1 MWGIPRVLRKTKRP
15 VESVIDKN
23 KEFFRRGCEKLE
35 KTRENQTYIEFK
47 KIPIGNLDGK
57 QVDLKQFEISK
68 SREKE
73 YRTIRN
79 SIIVELYKRNLR
91 YAEISNL
98 QVQDIDNSFALIRIQ
113 RGDRVFRMAISPQIT
128 AGLKALTKYKDNKD
142 YIFTKDLIN
151 EKPLSGTMIA
161 KIIKK
166 YNEIDIKQSEIKIKE
181 VHSIEKVCGKYL
193 IYKNGRAIEGL
204 VVNSMVNALRIRDI
218 LNADELIK

>member
-1 MWGIPRVLRKTKRP
+1 M
-15 VESVIDKN
+15 
-23 KEFFRRGCEKLE
+23 E

-79 SIIVELYKRNLR
+79 NIIVELHKRNLK
-91 YAEISNL
+91 YSEISTL

-113 RGDRVFRMAISPQIT
+113 RGDRVFRMAISQEIT
-128 AGLKALTKYKDNKD
+128 SGLKVLTKYKDNKD
-142 YIFTKDLIN
+142 YIFTKDLVS

-166 YNEIDIKQSEIKIKE
+166 HKVMATDHKE
-181 VHSIEKVCGKYL
+181 VNTEIHTVERICDKYV
-193 IYKNGRAIEGL
+193 IYKNGRVIEGL
-204 VVNSMVNALRIRDI
+204 VLNTMVNALRIRDI
-218 LNADELIK
+218 LNADR

>member
-1 MWGIPRVLRKTKRP
+1 M
-15 VESVIDKN
+15 S
-23 KEFFRRGCEKLE
+23 E
-35 KTRENQTYIEFK
+35 KTRENETVIEEFEK
-47 KIPIGNLDGK
+47 TPIGKLDGK
-57 QVDLKQFEISK
+57 QVDLKQFEINK
-68 SREKE
+68 STEKE

-151 EKPLSGTMIA
+151 EKPLSGTMIE

-166 YNEIDIKQSEIKIKE
+166 YNAIGIKQSEIKIKE

>member
-1 MWGIPRVLRKTKRP
+1 M
-15 VESVIDKN
+15 
-23 KEFFRRGCEKLE
+23 E

-57 QVDLKQFEISK
+57 QVDLKQFEINK
-68 SREKE
+68 STEKE

-79 SIIVELYKRNLR
+79 DLIIKLHKKNLK
-91 YAEISNL
+91 YSEISNL

-113 RGDRVFRMAISPQIT
+113 RGDRVFRMAISQEIT
-128 AGLKALTKYKDNKD
+128 ASLKALTKYKDNKD

-166 YNEIDIKQSEIKIKE
+166 YNEIDIKKSEIKIKE

>member
-1 MWGIPRVLRKTKRP
+1 M
-15 VESVIDKN
+15 S
-23 KEFFRRGCEKLE
+23 E
-35 KTRENQTYIEFK
+35 KTRENETVIEEFE

-57 QVDLKQFEISK
+57 QVDLKQFEINK
-68 SREKE
+68 STEKE

-79 SIIVELYKRNLR
+79 DLIIKLHKKNLK
-91 YAEISNL
+91 YSEISNL

-113 RGDRVFRMAISPQIT
+113 RGDRVFRMAISQEIT
-128 AGLKALTKYKDNKD
+128 ASLKALTKYKDNKD

>member
-1 MWGIPRVLRKTKRP
+1 M
-15 VESVIDKN
+15 S
-23 KEFFRRGCEKLE
+23 E
-35 KTRENQTYIEFK
+35 KTRENETVIEEFK
-47 KIPIGNLDGK
+47 KIDIGKLDGK
-57 QVDLKQFEISK
+57 QVDLKQFEINK
-68 SREKE
+68 STEKE

-79 SIIVELYKRNLR
+79 DLIIKLHKKNLK
-91 YAEISNL
+91 YSEISNL

-113 RGDRVFRMAISPQIT
+113 RGDRVFRMAISQEIT
-128 AGLKALTKYKDNKD
+128 ASLKVLTKYKDNKD

>member
-1 MWGIPRVLRKTKRP
+1 M
-15 VESVIDKN
+15 
-23 KEFFRRGCEKLE
+23 E

-79 SIIVELYKRNLR
+79 NIIVELHKRNLK
-91 YAEISNL
+91 YSEISTL

-113 RGDRVFRMAISPQIT
+113 RGDRVFRMAISQEIT
-128 AGLKALTKYKDNKD
+128 SGLKVLTKYKDNKD
-142 YIFTKDLIN
+142 YIFTKDLVS

-166 YNEIDIKQSEIKIKE
+166 HKVMATDHKE
-181 VHSIEKVCGKYL
+181 VNTEIHTVERICDKYV
-193 IYKNGRAIEGL
+193 IYKNGRVIEGL
-204 VVNSMVNALRIRDI
+204 VLNTMVNALRIRDI
-218 LNADELIK
+218 LNADWNKTIGRRSWKH

>member
-1 MWGIPRVLRKTKRP
+1 M
-15 VESVIDKN
+15 S
-23 KEFFRRGCEKLE
+23 E
-35 KTRENQTYIEFK
+35 KTRENETVIEEFE

-57 QVDLKQFEISK
+57 QVDLKQFEINK
-68 SREKE
+68 STEKE

-79 SIIVELYKRNLR
+79 DLIIKLHKKNLK
-91 YAEISNL
+91 YSEISNL

-113 RGDRVFRMAISPQIT
+113 RGDRVFRMAISQEIT
-128 AGLKALTKYKDNKD
+128 ASLKALTKYKDNKD

-166 YNEIDIKQSEIKIKE
+166 YNEIDIKKSEIKIKE

>member
-1 MWGIPRVLRKTKRP
+1 M
-15 VESVIDKN
+15 S
-23 KEFFRRGCEKLE
+23 E
-35 KTRENQTYIEFK
+35 KTRENETVIEEFK
-47 KIPIGNLDGK
+47 KTDIGKLDGK
-57 QVDLKQFEISK
+57 QVDLKQFEINK
-68 SREKE
+68 STEKE

-166 YNEIDIKQSEIKIKE
+166 YNAIGIKQSEIKIKE

>member
-1 MWGIPRVLRKTKRP
+1 M
-15 VESVIDKN
+15 
-23 KEFFRRGCEKLE
+23 E